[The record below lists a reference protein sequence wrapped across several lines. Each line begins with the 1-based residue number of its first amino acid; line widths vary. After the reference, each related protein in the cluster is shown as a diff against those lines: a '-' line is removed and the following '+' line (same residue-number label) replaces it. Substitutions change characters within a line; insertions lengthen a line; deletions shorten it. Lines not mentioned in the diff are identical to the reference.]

1 MGILIMAQCSPKLN
15 PEITMTP
22 LVNTVSIFPM
32 ALSKSCPTLPV
43 PLVMSLMSNTKAKPP
58 TQKPPPTNPPPNP
71 LTSPPLTQL
80 LTSLPLPQFTNLPPN
95 LTTLP
100 QFTNL
105 PPTLPPLPQFTTNLP
120 PLTTMPLS
128 TTPHPLTNPPP
139 RNTLSPPS
147 LKQHPP
153 QKRLLR
159 HPQKRLPPLKKPLH
173 PLKHQLLLKRPE
185 DDFSKLIKV
194 WHLERSSKLL
204 QH

>member
-1 MGILIMAQCSPKLN
+1 MGILIMAQCSPKLK

-32 ALSKSCPTLPV
+32 AVSKSCPTLPV

-100 QFTNL
+100 PRN
-105 PPTLPPLPQFTTNLP
+105 
-120 PLTTMPLS
+120 PLS
-128 TTPHPLTNPPP
+128 PQ
-139 RNTLSPPS
+139 S
-147 LKQHPP
+147 LKQPPP
-153 QKRLLR
+153 QKRPLR
-159 HPQKRLPPLKKPLH
+159 H
-173 PLKHQLLLKRPE
+173 
-185 DDFSKLIKV
+185 
-194 WHLERSSKLL
+194 
-204 QH
+204 